1 MPKAFPQREL
11 SWLLRL
17 GQAVQQRLTSPTSA
31 YPLDLLTLT
40 LWSLKE
46 GHQRSEENKRGR
58 GESGGKISVVPG
70 MKQNNTKPIIETKM
84 PNVEE
89 FEYNVTQKRMKKT
102 SKG

>member
-1 MPKAFPQREL
+1 MRKIRE
-11 SWLLRL
+11 
-17 GQAVQQRLTSPTSA
+17 V
-31 YPLDLLTLT
+31 
-40 LWSLKE
+40 
-46 GHQRSEENKRGR
+46 